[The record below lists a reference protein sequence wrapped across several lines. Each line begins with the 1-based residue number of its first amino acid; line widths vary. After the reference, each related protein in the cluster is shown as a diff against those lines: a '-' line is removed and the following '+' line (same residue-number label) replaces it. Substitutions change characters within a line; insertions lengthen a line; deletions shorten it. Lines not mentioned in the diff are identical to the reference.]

1 MEELEIRQIVLAG
14 VMIALVAVFTLA
26 VRIPFPLTQG
36 YFNFSDVGVYLAAF
50 AFGPWVGLIAGGVGT
65 ALADTVGGYLI
76 YAPISLVTRGLQGL
90 VAGAAAR
97 RDPGVASMV
106 LGWVLGSVVMVTG
119 YFVSQAFILRMGIG
133 PATAEAV
140 AINLPQVVIG
150 GIVAVPLVLALR
162 RGYPPIVHWGRRRA

>member
-1 MEELEIRQIVLAG
+1 MEELQTRQIVLTG

-76 YAPISLVTRGLQGL
+76 YAPISLITRGLQGL
-90 VAGAAAR
+90 VAGAVAR

-106 LGWVLGSVVMVTG
+106 AGWALGSVVMVTG
-119 YFVSQAFILRMGIG
+119 YFVSQAFILQMGIG
-133 PATAEAV
+133 PATAEAL

-162 RGYPPIVHWGRRRA
+162 RGYPPIVSWGRPRV